1 MSLTKFAA
9 SLDIK
14 DLGLTGAEVKIDP
27 AAITFWGHSQ
37 GATEGGI
44 AAPYMAEL
52 AGVVF
57 SGQGAS
63 LLDALLTKTSPVDI
77 AAALPF
83 ALSDVDPSTPSG
95 LRGDGMHPVL
105 SLLQM
110 YLDPADPLNHAALIA
125 PAALGGHHVFQVYGQ
140 KDTFSPPITEMTYA
154 VAAQLSVAP
163 HDSSVT
169 TADYPQQPATAPR
182 EVGLHQR
189 QRRRTPHR
197 RRPAVRAPGRHRWTL
212 RGLSKSDRAPRR
224 RSFPRRSRER
234 HRPHR
239 RAVAPVTSET
249 SDPGRIVTRRD
260 LRPACGLTPSVL
272 ATILQGLSGNDA
284 RPVFGTQLHIVSAKR
299 AAGYRASNTKE
310 VRVMLWTIFVV
321 LLVLWLLGMVSAY
334 TLGGY
339 IHILLVLAVVRLI
352 QGRPVA

>member
-1 MSLTKFAA
+1 EHGPRRGTSTASPENLFYNFANPRAARDNAVQGGADQMSLTKFAA

-169 TADYPQQPATAPR
+169 TADYPQQLPEKSGSISAN
-182 EVGLHQR
+182 VG
-189 QRRRTPHR
+189 
-197 RRPAVRAPGRHRWTL
+197 GR
-212 RGLSKSDRAPRR
+212 
-224 RSFPRRSRER
+224 
-234 HRPHR
+234 
-239 RAVAPVTSET
+239 
-249 SDPGRIVTRRD
+249 
-260 LRPACGLTPSVL
+260 LT
-272 ATILQGLSGNDA
+272 
-284 RPVFGTQLHIVSAKR
+284 
-299 AAGYRASNTKE
+299 
-310 VRVMLWTIFVV
+310 
-321 LLVLWLLGMVSAY
+321 
-334 TLGGY
+334 
-339 IHILLVLAVVRLI
+339 AVVRQYAPPAGI
-352 QGRPVA
+352 DGHFVAYQNPTARRDVVRFLDDLAKGIAPTVAP